1 MNIKKINKI
10 DKLIIN
16 NKEILNI
23 KYKERNDFLENNCN
37 KPQED
42 IINGLEK
49 IDKYIDEIEDENKKL
64 VKELEKLKKVENVDL
79 DDNLIKT
86 KTQLCKYY
94 KSSKGCDKGPNCS
107 FAHNENELRCIFD
120 QSCINEECKRIHIK
134 RDIKPI
140 TKNNKEIAIIDEEEK
155 IPEIQLTINGN
166 KYYDDNYINKNLEN
180 KKNIKNESSRD
191 NIEYNNYNK
200 FYKVESININT
211 NQVISDRTLELV
223 NNLQEEFNKYI
234 KDIKRNID
242 ETFLDDKKQYGTN
255 LKIDLNKISSELN
268 LFKNNYKDIT
278 FRRIK

>member
-42 IINGLEK
+42 IINDLEK

-155 IPEIQLTINGN
+155 KPEIQLTINGN
-166 KYYDDNYINKNLEN
+166 KYYDDNYINKNHEN

-242 ETFLDDKKQYGTN
+242 ESFLDDKKQYGTN

-268 LFKNNYKDIT
+268 LFKNNFKDIT

>member
-42 IINGLEK
+42 IINDLEK
-49 IDKYIDEIEDENKKL
+49 IDKYIDEIEEENKKL

-79 DDNLIKT
+79 DDNLI

-155 IPEIQLTINGN
+155 KPEIQLTINGN

-200 FYKVESININT
+200 FYEVESININT
-211 NQVISDRTLELV
+211 NQVISDKTLELV

-242 ETFLDDKKQYGTN
+242 ESFLDDKKQYGTN

-268 LFKNNYKDIT
+268 LFKNNFKDIT